1 MISLQF
7 WSGFLGSVPRFRPSS
22 EWLSDISLPFFHA
35 HLACAKEDDAMPRDL
50 QILLLFLAVLVGIG
64 AYVLLDDSD
73 LETRSGQPAIKLA
86 QQAPD
91 AAPAAPAF
99 EPTTTVAG
107 GRCVEMRFFD
117 EKDVVIPVD
126 PPLVGIM
133 IGEGPLFEG
142 SPPPFARTEAGRFM
156 QCPQAL
162 LASVRK
168 SFDDLC
174 SSDERRKKTAA
185 DNGVDMATVN
195 KRCGDLSAA
204 LAK

>member
-1 MISLQF
+1 
-7 WSGFLGSVPRFRPSS
+7 
-22 EWLSDISLPFFHA
+22 
-35 HLACAKEDDAMPRDL
+35 MPRDL
-50 QILLLFLAVLVGIG
+50 QILLLFLATLVGVG
-64 AYVLLDDSD
+64 AYVLLDGSD
-73 LETRSGQPAIKLA
+73 LEARSGQSAIRLA
-86 QQAPD
+86 EQAPD

-99 EPTTTVAG
+99 EPATTVPG

-126 PPLVGIM
+126 PPLIGIM

-142 SPPPFARTEAGRFM
+142 SPPPFARTEPGRFVP
-156 QCPQAL
+156 CPQTL

-185 DNGVDMATVN
+185 DNGVDMSMVN
-195 KRCGDLSAA
+195 KRCGDLSTA